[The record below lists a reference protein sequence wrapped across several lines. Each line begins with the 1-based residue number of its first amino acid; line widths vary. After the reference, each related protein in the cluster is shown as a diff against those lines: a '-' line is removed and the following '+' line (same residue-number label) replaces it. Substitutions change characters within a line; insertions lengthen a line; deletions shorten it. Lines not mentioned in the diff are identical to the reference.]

1 MSTEVKVNFSV
12 LENAIQV
19 YNTQIEALNS
29 AYSQAVSTM
38 ERLRS
43 SAWRTAGSDE
53 FFRNYDESWKVDF
66 KDHIEYLEHLRDCL
80 TLARE
85 GFYEEYCKKTFI
97 TEV

>member
-29 AYSQAVSTM
+29 AYSQAVSAM

-43 SAWRTAGSDE
+43 LSGCYSGS
-53 FFRNYDESWKVDF
+53 FQLGFHAV
-66 KDHIEYLEHLRDCL
+66 C
-80 TLARE
+80 
-85 GFYEEYCKKTFI
+85 FYEHHQSNLCYSNYIFRHRHKI
-97 TEV
+97 QGI